1 MKLLLENWRK
11 YQEEESLKE
20 GLLKALGASL
30 YSDLISLISGTTPD
44 NTIGFLLGKL
54 RKTDTLK
61 NLKGPN
67 LIKLLKLQLSSISK
81 LSGDI
86 EIDAPKADRRRQLE
100 QIIQYAEENPQS
112 TLEDIVN
119 AGIKHSRGEGRGEKA
134 TGMDNISGL
143 LGGLVTMANQLSQA
157 DQRPALAEELYYG
170 TSTVFQEEIAEN
182 GIKAPSEWG
191 DYGLAE
197 KNAMN
202 IVDQF
207 GGEPMVIQMAI
218 SEFENKSLTLQ
229 ENYDKMYIYTD
240 KLNINIRKQE
250 KINL

>member
-119 AGIKHSRGEGRGEKA
+119 AGIKHSRGEGRG
-134 TGMDNISGL
+134 
-143 LGGLVTMANQLSQA
+143 
-157 DQRPALAEELYYG
+157 
-170 TSTVFQEEIAEN
+170 
-182 GIKAPSEWG
+182 
-191 DYGLAE
+191 
-197 KNAMN
+197 
-202 IVDQF
+202 
-207 GGEPMVIQMAI
+207 
-218 SEFENKSLTLQ
+218 
-229 ENYDKMYIYTD
+229 
-240 KLNINIRKQE
+240 
-250 KINL
+250 